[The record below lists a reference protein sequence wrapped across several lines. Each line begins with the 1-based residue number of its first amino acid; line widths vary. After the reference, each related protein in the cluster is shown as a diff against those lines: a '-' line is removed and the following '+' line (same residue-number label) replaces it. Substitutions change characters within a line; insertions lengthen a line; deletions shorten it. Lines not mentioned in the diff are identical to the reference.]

1 MVQNRTK
8 HHIQWNLLPQSL
20 SFAKKSQ
27 MQEKKEIQ
35 SLCKNG
41 VLYSLMGLGY
51 DGNIMGDL
59 ERQIIC
65 NIASDHQQR
74 LLKSTLCRLRQK
86 TRQNE
91 GGCEQTKIQKKK
103 VERKAFFLL

>member
-1 MVQNRTK
+1 MR
-8 HHIQWNLLPQSL
+8 
-20 SFAKKSQ
+20 
-27 MQEKKEIQ
+27 EKKEIQ
-35 SLCKNG
+35 SLCKNR

-59 ERQIIC
+59 ERQIVY

-86 TRQNE
+86 IRQNE
-91 GGCEQTKIQKKK
+91 GGDANKTKIQKKK

>member
-1 MVQNRTK
+1 
-8 HHIQWNLLPQSL
+8 
-20 SFAKKSQ
+20 

-59 ERQIIC
+59 ERQIVC

-74 LLKSTLCRLRQK
+74 LLKSTFCRLRQK

>member
-1 MVQNRTK
+1 
-8 HHIQWNLLPQSL
+8 
-20 SFAKKSQ
+20 

-59 ERQIIC
+59 ERQIVC

-91 GGCEQTKIQKKK
+91 GGCKQNKESKEKGRKKS
-103 VERKAFFLL
+103 FLSVTI